1 MELDYR
7 IVDADNHYYEPDDC
21 FTRYLEPEFSNRAVR
36 IVRGEGRFAR
46 VYLGE
51 KRSEFFSVPPGEVTG
66 PPGSLRDFLLE
77 KGESDGTHMTHGAIC
92 GATVP
97 EYTDRATRLRLMDE
111 QNIEAALFL
120 PSLGVG
126 VEWELRHDPVALAAN
141 LRAFNRWIADDWGWA
156 HEGRIFCVA
165 MISLLDVELA
175 VRETDRVLRE
185 GARVLHVKP
194 GPVAGRSPAD
204 RVFDP
209 FWERCQ
215 EAGVPVAFHLGDDG
229 YTELYSVHWGE
240 KPHPPS
246 HRRSAFQKVTSFVER
261 PIVDTMAA
269 LVLHNLFGRF
279 PRLQVISIENG
290 GGWALPL
297 LKKMDTAARTTD
309 PRDWPFGKLTDS
321 PSALFRRHV
330 KISPYFEEDLVRLT
344 EALGAEAIL
353 AGSDFPHP
361 EALARPMEFAEHL
374 EGLPGSSIRRIMRD
388 NTAELL
394 GI

>member
-1 MELDYR
+1 MHLDYR

-21 FTRYLEPEFSNRAVR
+21 FTRHLEPEFSDRAVR

-97 EYTDRATRLRLMDE
+97 EYSDRSARLRLMDE
-111 QNIEAALFL
+111 QNVEAALFL

-126 VEWELRHDPVALAAN
+126 VEWELRHDPAALAAN
-141 LRAFNRWIADDWGWA
+141 LRAFNRWIADDWGFA
-156 HEGRIFCVA
+156 HRGRIFSVA
-165 MISLLDVELA
+165 LISLLDVELA
-175 VRETDRVLRE
+175 VRETERVLRE
-185 GARVLHVKP
+185 GARVLHLKP

-204 RVFDP
+204 PVFDP
-209 FWERCQ
+209 FWARCE

-229 YTELYSVHWGE
+229 YTELYSRHWGE

-246 HRRSAFQKVTSFVER
+246 HRRSAFQKVTAFVER
-261 PIVDTMAA
+261 PIIDTMAA

-279 PRLQVISIENG
+279 PGLRVMSIENG
-290 GGWALPL
+290 GGWAPPL
-297 LKKMDTAARTTD
+297 LRKMDQAARTTD
-309 PRDWPFGKLTDS
+309 PRDWPFGKPTDS

-330 KISPYFEEDLVRLT
+330 RVSPYFEEDIVRLT
-344 EALGAEAIL
+344 EALGDEAIL

-361 EALARPMEFAEHL
+361 EALARPMEFADHL
-374 EGLPGSSIRRIMRD
+374 QGLPAASVRRIMRD
-388 NTAELL
+388 NTADLL